1 MPNGPGAGPF
11 SPVSPPRRWCCP
23 GWGVCAV
30 VLLGARR
37 LFVVMPIL
45 LGSLL
50 LAALAAG
57 FSRLRGDGEPPI
69 PTLGFEG
76 HQP

>member
-1 MPNGPGAGPF
+1 
-11 SPVSPPRRWCCP
+11 
-23 GWGVCAV
+23 V